1 MIFTPPPKKNNT
13 KNVLNGIF
21 NVTNLLLQRL
31 LRFPMNLV
39 KLEKKTELGQTRNF
53 EEREREYKCVI

>member
-1 MIFTPPPKKNNT
+1 MIFTPKKNNT

-53 EEREREYKCVI
+53 EERKRERV